1 MNYLLPKG
9 NGFSAWLFI
18 NFTTILADK
27 ATVLDQLKSYKQIG
41 SRLSAKKIVINH
53 RELTPFGAA
62 TIFYFTKNLMIKRR
76 YLFYE

>member
-41 SRLSAKKIVINH
+41 SRLPAKKIVTNH
-53 RELTPFGAA
+53 RELTPIWSSYPF
-62 TIFYFTKNLMIKRR
+62 
-76 YLFYE
+76 LF